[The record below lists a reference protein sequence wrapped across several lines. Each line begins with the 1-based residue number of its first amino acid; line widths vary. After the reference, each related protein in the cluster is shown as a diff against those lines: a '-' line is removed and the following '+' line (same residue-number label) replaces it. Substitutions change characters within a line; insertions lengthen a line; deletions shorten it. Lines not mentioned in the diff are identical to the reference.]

1 MGVFGIYLRHE
12 RKMILVVVATAVL
25 AGCSHPAA
33 SITRTKAMTGDRE
46 AQYTLGRWYATL
58 EGEPQGIRQNL
69 TEAAKWLRK
78 SADQR
83 YAPAQSL
90 LGMLYEKGLG
100 VPKDYAEAGKLY
112 RKAAEQGIVSAQSAL
127 GVLYSTGQGMAQD
140 KKQAAVWFQKAA
152 EQGDAEA
159 QYNLGLAYQ
168 NGEGVAQDRHQAL
181 MWLNLAARRLAK
193 VTKARDQLALQ
204 MTLDERA
211 RAESAANTWQKR

>member
-1 MGVFGIYLRHE
+1 
-12 RKMILVVVATAVL
+12 
-25 AGCSHPAA
+25 
-33 SITRTKAMTGDRE
+33 
-46 AQYTLGRWYATL
+46 
-58 EGEPQGIRQNL
+58 
-69 TEAAKWLRK
+69 
-78 SADQR
+78 
-83 YAPAQSL
+83 
-90 LGMLYEKGLG
+90 
-100 VPKDYAEAGKLY
+100 
-112 RKAAEQGIVSAQSAL
+112 
-127 GVLYSTGQGMAQD
+127 MAQD